1 MATLLDRMYSQL
13 VDNEVVSEEDFL
25 RAKKLSEE
33 HNTSVFVELQA
44 EGLITEDKAMQIQ
57 ADLYGVPFVD
67 LTAEKI
73 PFETLSLIPEP
84 VARNQNIIA
93 YNREGNTLEV
103 AMLDVSNL
111 ADIDFVE
118 KKTGLKVKPRLTNVD
133 SIKKV
138 LIQYQKSL

>member
-13 VDNEVVSEEDFL
+13 VDAEVVSEEDFL

-67 LTAEKI
+67 LTAE
-73 PFETLSLIPEP
+73 
-84 VARNQNIIA
+84 
-93 YNREGNTLEV
+93 
-103 AMLDVSNL
+103 
-111 ADIDFVE
+111 
-118 KKTGLKVKPRLTNVD
+118 
-133 SIKKV
+133 
-138 LIQYQKSL
+138 